1 MELLTPQL
9 GLFFWTLVIF
19 LGFFFILRKFAW
31 GPILGAIKSREESID
46 TALKQASQA
55 REEMQMLSAKNE
67 EELRAAREERARIV
81 RDAESIKEKILAEAQ
96 EKAREEA
103 TRRIQTAELQI
114 ENAKK
119 AAITELRN
127 VAGQVAIQVAEQ
139 LLRREFAN
147 KGEQERLVQEM
158 IGNLN
163 VGKN

>member
-1 MELLTPQL
+1 MELLVPQF
-9 GLFFWTLVIF
+9 GLFFWSLLIF
-19 LGFFFILRKFAW
+19 LTFFFILRKFAW
-31 GPILGAIKSREESID
+31 KPILGAIQAREQSID
-46 TALKQASQA
+46 TALQQAKQA
-55 REEMQMLSAKNE
+55 REEMLLLTTKNE

-81 RDAESIKEKILAEAQ
+81 RDAESIKEKIITEAG

-103 TRRIQTAELQI
+103 ARRIQAAEHQI

-147 KGEQERLVQEM
+147 KAEQERVVNEL
-158 IGNLN
+158 IGELN
-163 VGKN
+163 VSAR